1 MITRIKLSTW
11 GMGGGG
17 GSKADGG
24 GRLWGVCK
32 GGRPYGC
39 HRVISVLTFFFNS
52 VHIKDFPNL
61 SFFEAFEFKYFL

>member
-11 GMGGGG
+11 GRRGGGG
-17 GSKADGG
+17 QRLTAGVGFGG
-24 GRLWGVCK
+24 YARGDVRMG
-32 GGRPYGC
+32 
-39 HRVISVLTFFFNS
+39 VISVLTFFFNS